1 MKAAPAEGDAWI
13 LRGVAPSFLFAFG
26 LLLAPALWLQHRP
39 AFKAA
44 QVLLFFA
51 LAAWARPRGCWR
63 AGLGSLVILAVTV
76 AMNLAVPLGR
86 VLLSLGPLKIT
97 QGALESGLGKG
108 LTLVGLVYLSRLS
121 VRPDLELPG
130 TAGRYVARTFFYLN
144 RLLVLRRGVPLS
156 RMAEGLDQALAALW
170 SESPGGAAPGRA
182 RGGPQARS
190 AAAIAALGGLAALN
204 YGMLF
209 L

>member
-1 MKAAPAEGDAWI
+1 VKAAPAEGDAWI

-156 RMAEGLDQALAALW
+156 RMAEGLDQVLAALW

>member
-1 MKAAPAEGDAWI
+1 VKDAPAEGDAWI
-13 LRGVAPSFLFAFG
+13 LRGVSPSFLFAFG
-26 LLLAPALWLQHRP
+26 LLQAPALWLQHRP

-51 LAAWARPRGCWR
+51 LAVWARPRGCWR
-63 AGLGSLVILAVTV
+63 AGLGSVVFLAVTV

-86 VLLSLGPLKIT
+86 VLLNLGPLKIT

-108 LTLVGLVYLSRLS
+108 LTLVGLVYLSRLC

-144 RLLVLRRGVPLS
+144 RLLELRRGVPLS

-170 SESPGGAAPGRA
+170 SESPAGAAPGRA
-182 RGGPQARS
+182 RGGPRAKS
-190 AAAIAALGGLAALN
+190 AAAIAALGGLAAVN

>member
-1 MKAAPAEGDAWI
+1 VKAAPAEGDAWI

-63 AGLGSLVILAVTV
+63 AGLGSVVILAVTV

-97 QGALESGLGKG
+97 QGALESGLAKG
-108 LTLVGLVYLSRLS
+108 LTLVGLVYLSRLC

>member
-170 SESPGGAAPGRA
+170 SESPVGAAPDRA